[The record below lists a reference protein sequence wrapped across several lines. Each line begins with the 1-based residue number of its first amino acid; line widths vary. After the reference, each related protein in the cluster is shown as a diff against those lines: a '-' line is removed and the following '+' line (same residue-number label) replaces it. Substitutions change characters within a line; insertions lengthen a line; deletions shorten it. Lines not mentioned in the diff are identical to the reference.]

1 MALQSLNVT
10 DRIRPFNQ
18 IWGNETKLPNLI
30 LLFWEGAEIE
40 NNRITGIWI
49 RQWDVQI
56 IKEDLLSADLS
67 FRSTILALLERDG
80 VREVAG
86 EERTILLDPGFSS

>member
-10 DRIRPFNQ
+10 DRIRPSNQ

>member
-10 DRIRPFNQ
+10 DRIRPSNQ

-86 EERTILLDPGFSS
+86 EERTILPDPGFSS

>member
-49 RQWDVQI
+49 QQWDVQI

>member
-67 FRSTILALLERDG
+67 FNSTILALLERDG

-86 EERTILLDPGFSS
+86 EERTILPDPGFSS